1 VKDGKKGIN
10 KAKIKKEGNN
20 GRSKGGQTERNK

>member
-1 VKDGKKGIN
+1 MKDRKKETNKVKVKE
-10 KAKIKKEGNN
+10 EGNN